1 MIQRIQSLFFLI
13 AAGSAFSLFGLP
25 FASTDQA
32 VAESQFFQDQIYN
45 IQDHIGLT
53 ILFVLAGALA
63 LFALFSFKDRKR
75 QLMLARVALVANI
88 IGIVLAVVLAVVDGG
103 QAQYY
108 ENPTDSPGLFMP
120 LLFILM
126 ILLATRFIRK
136 DEKLVR
142 SMDRLR

>member
-1 MIQRIQSLFFLI
+1 MIQRIQSLFLLL
-13 AAGSAFSLFGLP
+13 AAGAAFSLFGLP
-25 FASTDQA
+25 FAATDQA
-32 VAESQFFQDQIYN
+32 VPESQFFRDQAYN

-53 ILFVLAGALA
+53 VLFVLAGALA
-63 LFALFSFKDRKR
+63 LFALFSFNDRKR
-75 QLMLARVALVANI
+75 QLMLTRVALVADI

-108 ENPTDSPGLFMP
+108 DNPTDSLGLFMP
-120 LLFILM
+120 LLFIVF
-126 ILLATRFIRK
+126 ILLAMRYIRK